1 MENKDDFIIFILTDL
16 KESHDYSSLKNKDK
30 IIIIIGNLLL
40 DIVKDCKKE
49 FYKSSWDSLS
59 LNYSELN
66 LKSLTE
72 KNDIAL
78 NLTMYAHLL
87 LTYKDKL

>member
-1 MENKDDFIIFILTDL
+1 MENKDDFIISILTDL

-30 IIIIIGNLLL
+30 IIIIGNLLL
-40 DIVKDCKKE
+40 DIAKDCKKE

-66 LKSLTE
+66 LKLLSD
-72 KNDIAL
+72 KNDMAL

>member
-1 MENKDDFIIFILTDL
+1 MENNDNLITILTDL

-30 IIIIIGNLLL
+30 IIIIGNLLL
-40 DIVKDCKKE
+40 DIAEDCKKE

-59 LNYSELN
+59 LNPSELN
-66 LKSLTE
+66 LKLLSD
-72 KNDIAL
+72 KNDMAL

>member
-1 MENKDDFIIFILTDL
+1 MENKDDFIISILTDL
-16 KESHDYSSLKNKDK
+16 KEFHKYGTLENKDK
-30 IIIIIGNLLL
+30 IIISNLLL
-40 DIVKDCKKE
+40 DIAKDYRKE

-78 NLTMYAHLL
+78 KLTMYAHLL

>member
-1 MENKDDFIIFILTDL
+1 MENNDNLITILTDL

-30 IIIIIGNLLL
+30 IIIIGNLLL
-40 DIVKDCKKE
+40 DIAKDCKKE
-49 FYKSSWDSLS
+49 FYKSSWDSLF

-78 NLTMYAHLL
+78 KLTMYAHLL